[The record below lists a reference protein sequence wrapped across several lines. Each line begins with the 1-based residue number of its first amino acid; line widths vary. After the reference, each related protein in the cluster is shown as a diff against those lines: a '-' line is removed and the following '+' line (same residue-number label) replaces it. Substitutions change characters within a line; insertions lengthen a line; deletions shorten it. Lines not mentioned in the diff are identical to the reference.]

1 MNDTGGIF
9 ARSSVAWAFF
19 TLSGII
25 LMILV
30 APFRNYDIYDI
41 QGGMRALSEQ
51 PLLVIGG
58 QIIFA

>member
-1 MNDTGGIF
+1 MKDTDEIF
-9 ARSSVAWAFF
+9 AKSSIAWAIF

-41 QGGMRALSEQ
+41 QGGMQALSEQ
-51 PLLVIGG
+51 PWLVIGG
-58 QIIFA
+58 